1 MCHALVVAWAGIAQ
15 FAGRYQPGIG
25 TIDTSSM
32 RAETPHVRIRLLG
45 SLAIDDTAIQLAR
58 RDRVVLAR
66 LAIAAGR
73 VVPRDVLIDALWGRR
88 ATLGREGACRWL
100 IMRLRRLLGSAAIET
115 APGGYRLALAP
126 ADVDVLQFKAM
137 ATRPRELGAVGGA
150 DRAAYVAGTGTR
162 TVVGRL

>member
-1 MCHALVVAWAGIAQ
+1 M
-15 FAGRYQPGIG
+15 
-25 TIDTSSM
+25 
-32 RAETPHVRIRLLG
+32 RIRLLG

-66 LAIAAGR
+66 LSIAAGR
-73 VVPRDVLIDALWGRR
+73 VVPRDVLIDALWGGDVPPS
-88 ATLGREGACRWL
+88 AEKVVQGA

-137 ATRPRELGAVGGA
+137 ATRSR
-150 DRAAYVAGTGTR
+150 RACRRRGRRSRRLRGWAGTR